1 MEIIII
7 CLEEFLYN
15 MLYNWLEDL
24 KNENVLIKFVYDV
37 IVEIEV
43 IYKFMVFDS
52 YKNIDDVFILKEF
65 GI

>member
-1 MEIIII
+1 M
-7 CLEEFLYN
+7 
-15 MLYNWLEDL
+15 EDL
-24 KNENVLIKFVYDV
+24 KNEFFLIKFVYDV